1 MDIELH
7 KIWKTYILL
16 KLWQWILYCWLQS
29 RRANS
34 LSFMPSTF
42 PLDIPLQCA
51 NQLSWPNQRHLLRA
65 LLALNLN
72 TWLWVILAPWHLGKD
87 DNKLTLE
94 QSQVTKSELQTFW
107 IEFRVPGSG
116 RFPGEWNGYLL
127 QYSGLEN
134 SMVSQWVGHNWATF
148 TFISTQGSV

>member
-1 MDIELH
+1 
-7 KIWKTYILL
+7 
-16 KLWQWILYCWLQS
+16 
-29 RRANS
+29 
-34 LSFMPSTF
+34 MPSTF

-134 SMVSQWVGHNWATF
+134 SMDCIVHGITMSWTQLSNFHFHFHSGFCVNSMTSLTNIITVAY
-148 TFISTQGSV
+148 ISFRRKK